1 MTTMAHR
8 RGMQEIRMPGVD
20 GVLLAAVMVLV
31 GLGIVM
37 VASASMHL
45 SSHDGDALRF
55 VDRHLLALALGAGA
69 GWLAYRM
76 PMGWW
81 RQWST
86 ILYFLGLA
94 LLLLVFVPGL
104 GREANGALRW
114 VAAGPLSLQTSEFMK
129 VFVVLYMSG
138 YLVRRQFEVASS
150 LWGFV
155 KPIFLL
161 VIACSLLM
169 LQPDFGTTAVLLMTA
184 FGMLFLG
191 GAPLWQFAALLSL
204 AVGALMTLV
213 WISPYRLERV
223 TTFLNPWEHAQ
234 DSGYQLAQ
242 ALIAF
247 GRGEWVGVGLGNGI
261 QKQFYLPE
269 AHTDFV
275 MAVIGE
281 EFGLLGTLVVIGM
294 FCLIV
299 WRSYAIGARAELRGD
314 RYAAYVSYGLGLWL
328 GMQAFINIG
337 VNVGLL
343 PTKGLTL
350 PFLSY
355 GSNSLIVCCIAVGL
369 LLRVRYENQIAGDD
383 KEGQW
388 QRA

>member
-45 SSHDGDALRF
+45 GGRDGDALRF

-69 GWLAYRM
+69 GWLAYRT